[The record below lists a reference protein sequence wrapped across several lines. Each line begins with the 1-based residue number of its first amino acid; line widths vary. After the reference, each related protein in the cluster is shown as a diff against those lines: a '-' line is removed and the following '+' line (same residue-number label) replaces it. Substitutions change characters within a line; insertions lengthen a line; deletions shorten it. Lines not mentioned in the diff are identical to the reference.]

1 VEQVSAMDG
10 LREFPSSSRS
20 FFAGVLAAWMSI
32 FCPVIGGT
40 YIGLGALAHDFG
52 LSLLWMTISTVVVWA
67 GPAQLV
73 VMSAFAAGA
82 ATSPI
87 EVALGV
93 TLTGMRLF
101 PMVVALLPLLRPGAK
116 TNRDFILPTHFT
128 SISMWVESLRLL
140 PSIEPRFRIP
150 FCNGL
155 ACGFMSVA
163 MLCGA
168 VGYHLAAGMPPL
180 YAAGLSCLTPLSFMM
195 STAKN
200 CRQLLDYCAFVFGV
214 VLGPLLAW
222 YQVGLDLMWS
232 GVIGGVAAYAI
243 HRMREAT
250 R

>member
-1 VEQVSAMDG
+1 MES
-10 LREFPSSSRS
+10 LREFPSPSRAYFIGIFS
-20 FFAGVLAAWMSI
+20 AWTSI

-40 YIGLGALAHDFG
+40 YVGLGALAHDFG
-52 LSLLWMTISTVVVWA
+52 LSLLWMTISTMVVWA

-73 VMSAFAAGA
+73 LMSAFATGV
-82 ATSPI
+82 ATAPI

-116 TNRDFILPTHFT
+116 SGRDFILPTHFT

-140 PSIEPRFRIP
+140 PAIEPRFRIP

-155 ACGFMSVA
+155 ACGFMSIA

-168 VGYHLAAGMPPL
+168 IGFHLAAGMPPL
-180 YAAGLSCLTPLSFMM
+180 YAAGLSALTPLSFLV

-200 CRQLLDYCAFVFGV
+200 CRQLIDILAFAFGV

-222 YQVGLDLMWS
+222 YHVELDLMWS
-232 GVIGGVAAYAI
+232 GVVGGVAAYGI
-243 HRMREAT
+243 HRLREAV

>member
-1 VEQVSAMDG
+1 MDG
-10 LREFPSSSRS
+10 LREFPSQLRAYL
-20 FFAGVLAAWMSI
+20 AGVTSAWVSI

-52 LSLLWMTISTVVVWA
+52 LSAWWMALSTVVIWA

-73 VMSAFAAGA
+73 LISAFASGA
-82 ATSPI
+82 ALI
-87 EVALGV
+87 EIALGV
-93 TLTGMRLF
+93 TLTGLRLF

-116 TNRDFILPTHFT
+116 SSRDFILPTHFT

-140 PSIEPRFRIP
+140 PSIAPPFRII

-155 ACGFMSVA
+155 SSGFMTIAIV
-163 MLCGA
+163 CGS
-168 VGYHLAAGMPPL
+168 VGYYLAAGLPPL
-180 YAAGLSCLTPLSFMM
+180 LAAGLSFLTPMSFLT
-195 STAKN
+195 SSAKN
-200 CRQLLDYCAFVFGV
+200 CRQILDVLAFVFGV

-232 GVIGGVAAYAI
+232 GIIGGVAAYGI
-243 HRMREAT
+243 HRLREAT

>member
-1 VEQVSAMDG
+1 VEQVPAMSG
-10 LREFPSSSRS
+10 LREFSSSPRAYT
-20 FFAGVLAAWMSI
+20 AGVVAAWTSI

-40 YIGLGALAHDFG
+40 YVGLGALAHDFG
-52 LSLLWMTISTVVVWA
+52 LSIWWMTLSTMVVWA

-73 VMSAFAAGA
+73 LISAFANA
-82 ATSPI
+82 AAPI

-101 PMVVALLPLLRPGAK
+101 PMVVALLPLLRPGARSG
-116 TNRDFILPTHFT
+116 RDFILPTHFT

-140 PSIEPRFRIP
+140 PAIAPPFRIP

-155 ACGFMSVA
+155 ACGFMSIA
-163 MLCGA
+163 MACGV
-168 VGYHLAAGMPPL
+168 VGYSLAAGMPPL
-180 YAAGLSCLTPLSFMM
+180 FAAGLSFLTPLSFLYA
-195 STAKN
+195 TARN
-200 CRQLLDYCAFVFGV
+200 SREWLDYIAFGLGM

-232 GVIGGVAAYAI
+232 GVIGGAVAYGI
-243 HRMREAT
+243 HRLREAT

>member
-1 VEQVSAMDG
+1 MDG
-10 LREFPSSSRS
+10 LREFSSSSRAYFVGIFS
-20 FFAGVLAAWMSI
+20 AWTSI

-40 YIGLGALAHDFG
+40 YVGLGALAHDFG
-52 LSLLWMTISTVVVWA
+52 LSIWWMTLSTMVVWA

-73 VMSAFAAGA
+73 LMSVFANA
-82 ATSPI
+82 AVPV

-116 TNRDFILPTHFT
+116 SNRDFILPTHFT

-140 PSIEPRFRIP
+140 PGVAPQWRIP

-155 ACGFMSVA
+155 ASGFMSIA

-168 VGYHLAAGMPPL
+168 IGFYLAAGMPPL
-180 YAAGLSCLTPLSFMM
+180 FAAALTALTPLSFML

-200 CRQLLDYCAFVFGV
+200 CRALIDILAFVFGV

-222 YQVGLDLMWS
+222 YQVGLDLMWT
-232 GVIGGVAAYAI
+232 GVIGGAVAYGV
-243 HRMREAT
+243 HRLREAT
-250 R
+250 Q

>member
-1 VEQVSAMDG
+1 MDG
-10 LREFPSSSRS
+10 LREFPSPTRAYFVGIFS
-20 FFAGVLAAWMSI
+20 AWTSI

-40 YIGLGALAHDFG
+40 YVGLGALAHDLG
-52 LSLLWMTISTVVVWA
+52 LSIWRMTLSTMVVWA
-67 GPAQLV
+67 APAQLV
-73 VMSAFAAGA
+73 LMSAFVNAA

-116 TNRDFILPTHFT
+116 SGRDFILPTHFT

-140 PSIEPRFRIP
+140 PAMAPPFCIP

-155 ACGFMSVA
+155 ASGFMSIA
-163 MLCGA
+163 MACG
-168 VGYHLAAGMPPL
+168 VTGYFLAAGMPPL
-180 YAAGLSCLTPLSFMM
+180 YAAGLSCLTPIYFMM

-200 CRQLLDYCAFVFGV
+200 CRELLDYCAFVFGV

-222 YQVGLDLMWS
+222 YHVGLDLMWT
-232 GVIGGVAAYAI
+232 GVIGGAAAYGI
-243 HRMREAT
+243 HRLREAT

>member
-1 VEQVSAMDG
+1 MES
-10 LREFPSSSRS
+10 LREFPTQSRAYFS
-20 FFAGVLAAWMSI
+20 GVLSAWTSV

-52 LSLLWMTISTVVVWA
+52 LSIWWMTISTMVIWA

-73 VMSAFAAGA
+73 LMSAFAGGA
-82 ATSPI
+82 ALI
-87 EVALGV
+87 EIAISV
-93 TLTGMRLF
+93 TLTGLRLF

-116 TNRDFILPTHFT
+116 SSRDFILPAHFT

-140 PSIEPRFRIP
+140 PSIAPPFRIP

-155 ACGFMSVA
+155 ASGFMSIA
-163 MLCGA
+163 IICGA
-168 VGYHLAAGMPPL
+168 IGFYLAAGLPAL
-180 YAAGLSCLTPLSFMM
+180 LAAGLSFLTPMSFLI
-195 STAKN
+195 SSAKN
-200 CRQLLDYCAFVFGV
+200 CRQLLDYCAFIFGA

-232 GVIGGVAAYAI
+232 GIIGGVAAYGI
-243 HRMREAT
+243 HRVREAT

>member
-1 VEQVSAMDG
+1 MDGQRQFPSQSRAYFIGIVSAWT
-10 LREFPSSSRS
+10 S
-20 FFAGVLAAWMSI
+20 V

-40 YIGLGALAHDFG
+40 YVGLGALAHDFG
-52 LSLLWMTISTVVVWA
+52 LSLWWMTISTAVVWA

-73 VMSAFAAGA
+73 LMSAFATGA
-82 ATSPI
+82 ATAPI

-93 TLTGMRLF
+93 TLTGMRLL

-116 TNRDFILPTHFT
+116 SGRDFLLPTHFT

-140 PSIEPRFRIP
+140 PAIAPPFRIP

-155 ACGFMSVA
+155 ACGFMSIA

-168 VGYHLAAGMPPL
+168 LGYHLAAGMPPL
-180 YAAGLSCLTPLSFMM
+180 FAAGLSFLTPLSFLF

-200 CRQLLDYCAFVFGV
+200 CRQLLDYCAFIFGV

-222 YQVGLDLMWS
+222 YQVGLDLMWT
-232 GVIGGVAAYAI
+232 GVIGGIVAYGI
-243 HRMREAT
+243 HRLREAT

>member
-1 VEQVSAMDG
+1 VEQVPAMSG
-10 LREFPSSSRS
+10 LREFPSSPR
-20 FFAGVLAAWMSI
+20 AYTVGIVTAWTSI

-40 YIGLGALAHDFG
+40 YVGLGALAHDFG
-52 LSLLWMTISTVVVWA
+52 LSIWWMTLSTMVVWA

-73 VMSAFAAGA
+73 LISAFANA
-82 ATSPI
+82 AAPI

-101 PMVVALLPLLRPGAK
+101 PMVVALLPLLRPGARSG
-116 TNRDFILPTHFT
+116 RDFILPTHFT

-140 PSIEPRFRIP
+140 PGIAPPFRIP

-155 ACGFMSVA
+155 ACGFMSIA
-163 MLCGA
+163 MACGA
-168 VGYHLAAGMPPL
+168 VGYSLAAGMPPL
-180 YAAGLSCLTPLSFMM
+180 FAAGLSFLTPLSFLYA
-195 STAKN
+195 TARN
-200 CRQLLDYCAFVFGV
+200 SLELLDYIAFGLGM

-232 GVIGGVAAYAI
+232 GVIGGVAAYGI
-243 HRMREAT
+243 YRLREAT

>member
-1 VEQVSAMDG
+1 MDG
-10 LREFPSSSRS
+10 LREFPSPARAYFVGIFS
-20 FFAGVLAAWMSI
+20 AWTSI

-40 YIGLGALAHDFG
+40 YVGLGALAHDFG
-52 LSLLWMTISTVVVWA
+52 LSIWWMTLSTMVVWA
-67 GPAQLV
+67 APAQLV
-73 VMSAFAAGA
+73 LMSAFVNAA

-116 TNRDFILPTHFT
+116 SGRDFILPTHFT

-140 PSIEPRFRIP
+140 PAMAPQFRIP

-155 ACGFMSVA
+155 ASGFMSIA
-163 MLCGA
+163 MACG
-168 VGYHLAAGMPPL
+168 VTGYFLAAGMPPL

-200 CRQLLDYCAFVFGV
+200 CRELLDYCAFVFGV

-222 YQVGLDLMWS
+222 YHVGLDLMWT
-232 GVIGGVAAYAI
+232 GVIGGAAAYGI
-243 HRMREAT
+243 HRLREAT